1 MSEIKME
8 QGRSIRNEIKR
19 FCQCVGREQSQ
30 DIIGQKLPYIFILLL
45 KEVVGGRMKRKK
57 KLYEVGCYLILKV
70 QENKFT

>member
-1 MSEIKME
+1 MCWKGAEPGYHRTKATIY
-8 QGRSIRNEIKR
+8 
-19 FCQCVGREQSQ
+19 F
-30 DIIGQKLPYIFILLL
+30 YIAT